1 MDDSNSR
8 QPPSLKQLSS
18 INMTRATI
26 MNLRGKT
33 NYLED
38 SNSDIAEAYIGIGDS
53 YYTNNFIKL
62 DNIEQ

>member
-1 MDDSNSR
+1 
-8 QPPSLKQLSS
+8 
-18 INMTRATI
+18 

-53 YYTNNFIKL
+53 YYTNNFIKM